1 MSNRMK
7 ALYAIILPKT
17 GDKTD
22 AARIAQDVNQ
32 ERLNDNFRT
41 ITNELMKIWEGGE
54 QQLNVMSSRITS
66 SQEGLAALNQSVNTV
81 WGILQIDTQ
90 TNTSVIQQLSDSIN
104 SAVSESHAGYIW
116 LKDYVDGTATDENDD
131 PVYPA
136 LYSAQQTNINSIS
149 QTATETENRLTS
161 TINVLNNN
169 NDPDAFPFQTT
180 VKEISSWVRILGP
193 SNTAG
198 VPAGVIIGE
207 SEATASLKAEATDIF
222 FYKGDD
228 TNAWWKRN
236 GQLNPNALA
245 GFDADG
251 HFVANSVHTESSLL
265 GGKFDI
271 DVVTALSGGSNVD
284 FLHITGRS

>member
-41 ITNELMKIWEGGE
+41 ITNELLKIWEGGE

-104 SAVSESHAGYIW
+104 TAVSESQAGYIW
-116 LKDYVDGTATDENDD
+116 LKDYVDGKVTDENED

-136 LYSAQQTNINSIS
+136 LYTAQQSDINTIS
-149 QTATETENRLTS
+149 QTATETANVLTS
-161 TINVLNNN
+161 TVKILNGE
-169 NDPDAFPFQTT
+169 DPENAFPFQET
-180 VKEISSWVRILGP
+180 VSEISAWVRILGP
-193 SNTAG
+193 NNSSG
-198 VPAGVIIGE
+198 VPTGVIIGR
-207 SEATASLKAEATDIF
+207 SGATASLKAEPTAIF

-228 TNAWWKRN
+228 THAWWEDN
-236 GQLNPNALA
+236 NHQLNPNALA
-245 GFDADG
+245 GFDANG
-251 HFVANSVHTESSLL
+251 HFVANSVHMASSLIDN
-265 GGKFDI
+265 KFDI
-271 DVVTALSGGSNVD
+271 DVVTAGGVD
-284 FLHITGRS
+284 YLHITGRS